1 MMEKNE
7 AMNMEENGAN
17 ARPLE
22 TIFTELDEILVKMQ
36 DPEVTLEESFVLY
49 ETGMKDI
56 RQCNVLLDQIAISNA
71 MFKRPSPARTA
82 ISSPNATQVVFCPR
96 RYSSLSIAG
105 RSS

>member
-7 AMNMEENGAN
+7 AMNMEETGAN

-56 RQCNVLLDQIAISNA
+56 RQCNVLLDQIEKKMLMLS
-71 MFKRPSPARTA
+71 KEGELTA
-82 ISSPNATQVVFCPR
+82 FD
-96 RYSSLSIAG
+96 G
-105 RSS
+105 EE

>member
-56 RQCNVLLDQIAISNA
+56 RQCNVLLDQIEKKMLMLS
-71 MFKRPSPARTA
+71 KEGELTA
-82 ISSPNATQVVFCPR
+82 FD
-96 RYSSLSIAG
+96 G
-105 RSS
+105 EE